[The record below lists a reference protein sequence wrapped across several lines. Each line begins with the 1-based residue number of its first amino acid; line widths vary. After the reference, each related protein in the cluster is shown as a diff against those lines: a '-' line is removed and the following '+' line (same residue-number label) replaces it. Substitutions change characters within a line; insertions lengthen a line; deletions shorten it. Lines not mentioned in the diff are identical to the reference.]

1 MHPLCHRKVQGSAI
15 GIFQRV
21 QKIEDYTFENGNRK
35 GCQTQNRFLMKSIFL
50 IYEIVYLFA
59 SVIFE
64 LLFIGV
70 ILGILVSLPMIVTFL
85 VVNNGH
91 HIMDPLLALVFLGA
105 MIALMFGK
113 W

>member
-1 MHPLCHRKVQGSAI
+1 
-15 GIFQRV
+15 
-21 QKIEDYTFENGNRK
+21 
-35 GCQTQNRFLMKSIFL
+35 MKSIFL

-70 ILGILVSLPMIVTFL
+70 IFGILVSMPMIVTFL

-91 HIMDPLLALVFLGA
+91 HIMDPLVALVFLGA

>member
-1 MHPLCHRKVQGSAI
+1 
-15 GIFQRV
+15 
-21 QKIEDYTFENGNRK
+21 
-35 GCQTQNRFLMKSIFL
+35 MKSIFL

-70 ILGILVSLPMIVTFL
+70 ILGICVSIPMIVTFL

-91 HIMDPLLALVFLGA
+91 HIMDPLVALLFLGA

>member
-1 MHPLCHRKVQGSAI
+1 
-15 GIFQRV
+15 
-21 QKIEDYTFENGNRK
+21 
-35 GCQTQNRFLMKSIFL
+35 MKSIFL

-59 SVIFE
+59 SVTFE

-70 ILGILVSLPMIVTFL
+70 ILGICVSIPMIVTFL

-91 HIMDPLLALVFLGA
+91 HIMDPLVALLFLGA

>member
-1 MHPLCHRKVQGSAI
+1 
-15 GIFQRV
+15 
-21 QKIEDYTFENGNRK
+21 
-35 GCQTQNRFLMKSIFL
+35 MKSIFL

-70 ILGILVSLPMIVTFL
+70 ILGILVSIPMIVTFL

-91 HIMDPLLALVFLGA
+91 HIMDPLVALLFLAA